1 MRVKSLAQEHNTMS
15 RARARTRN
23 ARSGDERANHE
34 RANHIRFIK
43 DRIIKSLETVAYVID
58 DKATLWGVYI

>member
-1 MRVKSLAQEHNTMS
+1 MS
-15 RARARTRN
+15 RARARTRS

-43 DRIIKSLETVAYVID
+43 DRIIKSLETVAYVTD